1 MSVSQAEYAAFKAEL
16 AAAAIEVQSSIAK
29 MEAFA
34 NKANAEV
41 ADAKAVIADLQASYS
56 NLAAQAAPA
65 VDLRALYDATKIEVE
80 ELKRRALEVE
90 TKSSDKKPK
99 WELSR
104 PKDMDPTIFS
114 GKEEAWPKFKEELM
128 DYADAVHPGIKLQLE
143 WTLKAK
149 EEITEQVLTLN
160 P

>member
-1 MSVSQAEYAAFKAEL
+1 MSVSQAEYAAFKVEL
-16 AAAAIEVQSSIAK
+16 STAATAVQASLAK

-34 NKANAEV
+34 IRADTEV
-41 ADAKAVIADLQASYS
+41 AAAKVVIADLQVSYN

-65 VDLRALYDATKIEVE
+65 VDLRALYDATRIEVD

-143 WTLKAK
+143 YTLKA
-149 EEITEQVLTLN
+149 
-160 P
+160 

>member
-90 TKSSDKKPK
+90 TKSLDKKPK

-104 PKDMDPTIFS
+104 PKDMDPQFL
-114 GKEEAWPKFKEELM
+114 A
-128 DYADAVHPGIKLQLE
+128 
-143 WTLKAK
+143 AK
-149 EEITEQVLTLN
+149 KKRGRSSKRN
-160 P
+160 